1 MNVVASVLLTALV
14 AGTALA
20 DTFTLRSPDVTDG
33 ATLKLEH
40 VYNSFGCAGKN
51 IAPALT
57 WAGEP
62 AGTKSFAVTV
72 YDPDAPT
79 GSGWWHWLVINLP
92 ATTHALPAASGQPG
106 GPALPTGAVQTMTD
120 FGQPG
125 FGGACP
131 PPGDKPHRY
140 IFTVWALKTD
150 KLALPASASGAMVG
164 YNLNGNALG

>member
-20 DTFTLRSPDVTDG
+20 GSFTLRSPDVTDG

-40 VYNSFGCAGKN
+40 VYNSFGCTGKN

-79 GSGWWHWLVINLP
+79 GSG
-92 ATTHALPAASGQPG
+92 QPG
-106 GPALPTGAVQTMTD
+106 GPTLPTGAVQTMTD

-164 YNLNGNALG
+164 YNLNGNALGKATITATYGR